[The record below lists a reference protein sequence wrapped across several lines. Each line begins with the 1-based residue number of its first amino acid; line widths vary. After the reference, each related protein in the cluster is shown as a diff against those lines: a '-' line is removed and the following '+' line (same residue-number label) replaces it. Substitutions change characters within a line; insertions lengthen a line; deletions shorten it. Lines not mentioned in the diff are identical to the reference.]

1 VIAAGGR
8 MKRRTLLQA
17 AGIAGVA
24 FVGAGA
30 GWSHREGVFSVGEG
44 PAYEPWRNWRTDEGP
59 LALVRA
65 AILAANP
72 HNTQPWLFKLADDR
86 IDIYADT
93 ARNLGAFDPYLREM
107 HIGLGCAI
115 ENMMLAAAAHGHE
128 AKLTLV
134 DGTLEP
140 AQTPPRPSQVATIE
154 LAPGPRRQDELYDA
168 IPRRHTNRAAYDR
181 GRAISPDLLRSLQ
194 SLAGES
200 SSLKLFLFGAESEGK
215 QLGDLMVAAT
225 ETIIADKSMVDD
237 SQRWFRQSWTDVQK
251 FRDGP
256 TLDTAG
262 LSPLVTALAKVVP
275 AATPE
280 RNHRYWLDATR
291 EVQVPSAPVLGLIA
305 VEALYDRAQAIHV
318 GRVWQRMH
326 LFATARGLAMQPLNQ
341 PVELVDRERQVAREP
356 VAARALESLVGDPR
370 WKPTFAFRLG
380 FPTRFVPPSPR
391 RAIGDVVI

>member
-1 VIAAGGR
+1 MIAAGSR
-8 MKRRTLLQA
+8 MQRRTLLQA
-17 AGIAGVA
+17 AGIAGVS

-30 GWSHREGVFSVGEG
+30 GWGHREGVFSVGEG

-72 HNTQPWLFKLADDR
+72 HNTQPWLFKLAAGR
-86 IDIYADT
+86 MEIYADT
-93 ARNLGAFDPYLREM
+93 ARNLGTFDPYLREM

-194 SLAGES
+194 SL
-200 SSLKLFLFGAESEGK
+200 
-215 QLGDLMVAAT
+215 
-225 ETIIADKSMVDD
+225 
-237 SQRWFRQSWTDVQK
+237 
-251 FRDGP
+251 P
-256 TLDTAG
+256 
-262 LSPLVTALAKVVP
+262 AK
-275 AATPE
+275 A
-280 RNHRYWLDATR
+280 
-291 EVQVPSAPVLGLIA
+291 QV
-305 VEALYDRAQAIHV
+305 
-318 GRVWQRMH
+318 
-326 LFATARGLAMQPLNQ
+326 
-341 PVELVDRERQVAREP
+341 
-356 VAARALESLVGDPR
+356 
-370 WKPTFAFRLG
+370 
-380 FPTRFVPPSPR
+380 
-391 RAIGDVVI
+391 